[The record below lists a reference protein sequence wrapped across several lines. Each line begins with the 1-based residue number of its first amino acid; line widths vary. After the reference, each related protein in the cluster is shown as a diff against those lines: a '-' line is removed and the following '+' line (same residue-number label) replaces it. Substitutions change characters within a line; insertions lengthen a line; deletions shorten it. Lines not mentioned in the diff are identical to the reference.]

1 MPRPDCPLSGGSKA
15 DLITASAFSIG
26 IRGRGTVSNDKKYQ
40 VFVSSTYADL
50 QDARQE
56 LMLALLSMGM
66 IPTGMELYPT
76 ETNNQWAM
84 IQQVIN
90 ECDYYV
96 VLVGGRYGTLSPMGL
111 SYTHREYIYAATKK
125 KPVIAFLHDHP
136 EMLEAGLREQNRE
149 GDVRFRDFRKLM
161 QDKTMFRYWNT
172 PKDLGEVVRK
182 AMPQFVRENPAS
194 GWVRAGQVVTDLN
207 MAREVQELRARLDEL
222 EQEREE
228 WVVGRRPAAETLAK
242 GTDTVLLQYSCNVYI
257 KGDCKVTM
265 SEARVTWDQVFS
277 AIGPQLMNE
286 APEAVMRQAVEEM
299 IASRALEDV
308 QTVLPK
314 AHAVRNI
321 VLSTH
326 SFNQIKIH
334 MRALGLIR
342 KASRKDPQGHTWWQL
357 TAHGDQTMT
366 RLLAVTR
373 R

>member
-15 DLITASAFSIG
+15 DLITASALSIG
-26 IRGRGTVSNDKKYQ
+26 FRGRGTVSNDKKYQ

-136 EMLEAGLREQNRE
+136 EMLEPSLREQNRE

-207 MAREVQELRARLDEL
+207 MAREVQELRSRLEEL

-242 GTDTVLLQYSCNVYI
+242 GSDMVLLQYSCNVYI

-342 KASRKDPQGHTWWQL
+342 KSSRKDPQGHTWWQL